1 MSLLYV
7 SFTGL
12 FSHLYTH
19 LWEETSFDPSIFVP
33 THLKKSHVKE
43 TYLIAIHEKGTAV
56 ACVGDQDVMAIRY
69 APQKRPVKE
78 TYKETNMWTYLI
90 AIHENGTTVA
100 GVGDHDVTAC
110 NGHDHACWP
119 IQPPLVHYLCVCER
133 EAEKERERERGRE
146 RERARARKGG
156 GGRDDSVCVREWVC
170 EWNICKYVYV

>member
-1 MSLLYV
+1 MRRDFFRSIYICTYTFEKITCQRDIPDCHPWERHGGRLRWRPGCNGNKVRRSLCIYV
-7 SFTGL
+7 S
-12 FSHLYTH
+12 TH
-19 LWEETSFDPSIFVP
+19 A
-33 THLKKSHVKE
+33 K
-43 TYLIAIHEKGTAV
+43 
-56 ACVGDQDVMAIRY
+56 R